1 MWILYDA
8 ATGALIG
15 GMQATEP
22 VPGPGQAVQVVP
34 QSALVGATM
43 WVEDGD
49 GSGFYDA
56 PPAPP
61 PPPGGMGI
69 DFHGDAGTGLTLTNQ
84 PAAAQFLANHIRH
97 RRRVDLSGFRQARL
111 EVNVLVAGS
120 AAAQLAARV
129 HSAGSASIADYQTLG
144 MTEVAAPL
152 NLVGNSGSGWVD
164 INPLHLAD
172 NRYLA
177 IRQSGGDGVADPQIG
192 NVTLF
197 LR

>member
-1 MWILYDA
+1 MWIVYDI
-8 ATGALIG
+8 ATGAQIG
-15 GMQATEP
+15 GMQTTEP
-22 VPGPGQAVQVVP
+22 VPLPGQAVQVVP
-34 QSALVGATM
+34 QSAMSGATV
-43 WVEDGD
+43 WVADGAA
-49 GSGFYDA
+49 SGFYDA

-120 AAAQLAARV
+120 AGAQLAARV
-129 HSAGSASIADYQTLG
+129 HSAESANIGDYQMLG
-144 MTEVAAPL
+144 ITEVAAPL
-152 NLVGNSGSGWVD
+152 NVVGNTGSGWVD
-164 INPLHLAD
+164 INPLAIGD

-177 IRQSGGDGVADPQIG
+177 IRQSGGDGAVDPQIG
-192 NVTLF
+192 NVALL